1 MLGRLRPDRDE
12 SGSHMQFS
20 RRHFVG
26 AALAAGAA
34 ATTASCVSA
43 PRRIAAP
50 QPALPP
56 LADAPPLQ
64 AEAAP
69 EPAVRADL
77 PPLVAEAL
85 AALDTHSWRVPS
97 RDRIGV
103 VDFTLPSCEP
113 RFHLVD
119 VATGRIERSWL
130 VAHGSGS
137 DPAATGTLHR
147 FSNEPGSNASSRGA
161 YLTAN
166 TYVGKHGHS
175 RRLIGLDPTNDQALD
190 RAIVIHG
197 AAYVDSTL
205 IAMRGRIGRSQ
216 GCFAFEPGE
225 VAAVMELL
233 GEGRMIYAGR
243 IENG

>member
-1 MLGRLRPDRDE
+1 
-12 SGSHMQFS
+12 MQFS

-26 AALAAGAA
+26 AALAAAA
-34 ATTASCVSA
+34 GVSTASCVTA
-43 PRRIAAP
+43 PRKVAQR
-50 QPALPP
+50 QPAPP
-56 LADAPPLQ
+56 PRADAPPMQ
-64 AEAAP
+64 AAAEP
-69 EPAVRADL
+69 ESAARVDL

-85 AALDTHSWRVPS
+85 AALDAHSWRIPN

-103 VDFTLPSCEP
+103 ADFTLPSHEP

-137 DPAATGTLHR
+137 DPAATGLLHR

-166 TYVGKHGHS
+166 TYLGKHGHS
-175 RRLIGLDPTNDQALD
+175 RRLIGLDPTNDLALD

-197 AAYVDSTL
+197 AAYVDPAL
-205 IAMRGRIGRSQ
+205 IASQGRIGRSQ

-225 VAAVMELL
+225 VAAVMDLL

-243 IENG
+243 LA